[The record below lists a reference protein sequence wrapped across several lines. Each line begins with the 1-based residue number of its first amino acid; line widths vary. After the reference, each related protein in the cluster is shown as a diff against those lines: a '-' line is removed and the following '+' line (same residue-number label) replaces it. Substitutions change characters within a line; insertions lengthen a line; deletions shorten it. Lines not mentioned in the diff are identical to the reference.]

1 MIVVKT
7 VQLAGSCLVVV
18 LIAVF
23 VGWFWGAWGT
33 SSRERELRQIE
44 LRLALTEARSR
55 ILEAQIDLN
64 NLNYGRARLR
74 LGTAKRPLEWVRT
87 QFQRRSLKDLGD
99 HLTVALAYVAEA
111 QVMVVQGDLGADD
124 RVLRAIRA
132 IDAVLDVVVGR
143 RTPKWNRQRSRQIS
157 PEVSRSLSKSFSVES
172 GIL

>member
-55 ILEAQIDLN
+55 ILEAQIDLS
-64 NLNYGRARLR
+64 NLNHGRARLR
-74 LGTAKRPLEWVRT
+74 LGTAKSHLEWVRS
-87 QFQRRSLKDLGD
+87 QFRRRSLKDLVD

-111 QVMVVQGDLGADD
+111 QVMVIQGDLGASD
-124 RVLRAIRA
+124 RVLRAIGA
-132 IDAVLDVVVGR
+132 IDVVLGVIIGR
-143 RTPKWNRQRSRQIS
+143 RPPKWNRPRSRQIL
-157 PEVSRSLSKSFSVES
+157 PKVSRSLPESFSVES
-172 GIL
+172 GTV